1 MNNQNKCQINEL
13 NQINSSSNNNCM
25 SIIKTY
31 IDYSSTDS
39 RILKN
44 LFNLE
49 KIEAAK
55 LELENFKKIETSQE
69 KIQSILFDKTIF
81 ALLNKQKM
89 PEREYHYL
97 FYIFFIQ
104 EIYCFYIIEL
114 GHKNFSKF
122 FKKFFNSCMK
132 SKMFEEQEIVTYTNF
147 YLIQLFQLI
156 TACYNECE
164 ISELKKHPIIAFNNK
179 DDYIKIKYMK
189 FLIKYI
195 LALTNFLDSKKNY
208 KNYQIF
214 IFETLLSVPI
224 FNDYYMKQ
232 LNKIYLKKGIFSFS
246 NNFIKH
252 LLYPIIN
259 KSYEQSVHETSEY
272 TKSFIKSILYYQ
284 PKYLINKNNSTLD
297 NNFTPFYFLNI
308 PILLNILRDMI
319 SNDDFI
325 QKLIFKLINMFNNKI
340 NLFID
345 ESNKLRVAELLLL
358 DTINDRIIRNNLD
371 IIEIIKP
378 YFKNEEKNQNNFYF
392 DTLFYDLCLE
402 QYILLYL
409 SIPNEQKKEI
419 NNANDSYLNQSNS
432 QSIDLDDYN
441 FTDKNI
447 SKKKSKQYYIDL
459 IIKKYNNTNNFI
471 INKYFRK
478 TNDDNLNFDDFLSN
492 KNLEELFILLD
503 FLYLISI
510 NSDENN
516 IIKNSISDIK
526 KIIVC
531 IIKKSFNENKF
542 NCTIFDVIINID
554 KKYIPLSSEFSV
566 ITSNEILI
574 KNSFVTFI
582 KTYPLFLI
590 FVINFYP
597 KNNLPIAE
605 FLKILKAF
613 MIGYYTNVFNQ
624 IEENMNNYNH
634 TLQFNYLNIIYFIIE
649 QILDI
654 YESISKNNNSINDCN
669 KKIMKYLT
677 YCLNCQK
684 KVKNHF
690 ILSKYLIECVNCG
703 EKCLFINTNLYDYL
717 KKEKNELKK
726 FIDEC
731 IFNVITGL
739 TCNMIYKFIEK
750 YEKRD
755 KISMFCY
762 SLYYKIMC
770 EHFNFL
776 NYIKLKLGKKIPY
789 IINTSC
795 EINNKEGA
803 LDENIKLFFD
813 NYITDYNNYSFR
825 TIYET
830 IEKDKFISFNL
841 YRKTIK
847 HEYQLSKCKSYKL

>member
-1 MNNQNKCQINEL
+1 MNNQ
-13 NQINSSSNNNCM
+13 
-25 SIIKTY
+25 
-31 IDYSSTDS
+31 
-39 RILKN
+39 
-44 LFNLE
+44 
-49 KIEAAK
+49 
-55 LELENFKKIETSQE
+55 
-69 KIQSILFDKTIF
+69 
-81 ALLNKQKM
+81 
-89 PEREYHYL
+89 
-97 FYIFFIQ
+97 
-104 EIYCFYIIEL
+104 
-114 GHKNFSKF
+114 
-122 FKKFFNSCMK
+122 
-132 SKMFEEQEIVTYTNF
+132 
-147 YLIQLFQLI
+147 
-156 TACYNECE
+156 
-164 ISELKKHPIIAFNNK
+164 
-179 DDYIKIKYMK
+179 YMK
-189 FLIKYI
+189 LQNI
-195 LALTNFLDSKKNY
+195 LN
-208 KNYQIF
+208 
-214 IFETLLSVPI
+214 LL
-224 FNDYYMKQ
+224 
-232 LNKIYLKKGIFSFS
+232 G
-246 NNFIKH
+246 
-252 LLYPIIN
+252 
-259 KSYEQSVHETSEY
+259 
-272 TKSFIKSILYYQ
+272 IKSILYYQ
-284 PKYLINKNNSTLD
+284 PKYLINEYNSTLD

-325 QKLIFKLINMFNNKI
+325 QKLIFKLINIFNNKI

-345 ESNKLRVAELLLL
+345 ESNKLRVTELLLL

-510 NSDENN
+510 NSGENN

-634 TLQFNYLNIIYFIIE
+634 TLQLNYLNIIYFIIE

-654 YESISKNNNSINDCN
+654 YESISKNNNSINDYN

-830 IEKDKFISFNL
+830 IEKDKFVSFNL

-847 HEYQLSKCKSYKL
+847 HEYQLAKCKNYKL